1 MINFLK
7 LCFGRPTTPRPQADD
22 VKVEVRAL
30 LDGVYQRIFIMQPGK
45 LQTNDNRELL
55 AGLSFCCVS

>member
-1 MINFLK
+1 MINVLK